1 MMKNL
6 TNFIFDLKEENLLKI
21 LFVALLP
28 FLVLIIISPSTHES
42 QFTLALVLFFISLF
56 LIRKHTETVKLVMIF
71 FGIIISLRYFWW
83 RTFNTIN
90 LDEGII
96 NATLSVLLYLAEIYS
111 ITILLLGSFISL
123 RLLERE
129 PIPVGNRDDYPTV
142 DVFIP
147 TYNEPP
153 NIVITTALA
162 AASMDYPKEK
172 FKVYILDDGGTTQK
186 LNDPDP
192 VKRKENYERAMELK
206 KFVEDFG
213 GNIYYLTREK
223 NLHAKAGNINEALKK
238 TDGDL
243 ILILDCDH
251 IPAEDF
257 LKRTVGFFNK
267 YPKLFLLQTPHS
279 FYNPDPLE
287 KNLGIFKIVPSEADM
302 FYKHIQKGLD
312 FWSASFFCGS
322 AAILRRKYL
331 MEVGGIQGT
340 TITEDAETALD
351 LHSRGYES
359 AYYARPMVYG
369 LQPETFSAFVVQR
382 TRWAQGMIQIFLLKN
397 PLLKKGLKWYQKL
410 SYLNAN
416 IFWFFGFARF
426 MFLIAP
432 VLYPI
437 LGAKI
442 YNASLEDAIVYAIP
456 HFIFSIVL
464 SYYLYAKVRW
474 NFFSEIYETI
484 QSIFILPAII
494 SVILSPRKP
503 TFKVTP
509 KGENLEEEFLT
520 PFYKP
525 IYILFHIILISF
537 FFSIYRWINFPDER
551 GTVVVTL
558 FWQIFNFFILGLG
571 ISILLEKP
579 QRRQAFRV
587 PSNDEAFIF
596 IGPHTFAGKIRDI
609 SLTGIWI
616 ETYQDIT
623 DHLNLV
629 RDGFIRILIKDL
641 DNIAFY
647 LNARVVNAN
656 SKNIRA
662 KFLNTNEIHN
672 IAKLVKVV
680 YADSSRWEIFREEL
694 TMGPIKTTIF
704 LTQLFFKTFFR
715 SYKVA
720 TVEFINEIKQINY
733 KNLLYNIFNYKNL
746 LYNILNLPTRYIKRM
761 FEFGIQYFK
770 GMKSN

>member
-1 MMKNL
+1 M
-6 TNFIFDLKEENLLKI
+6 LKKLKFELNEENILKYI
-21 LFVALLP
+21 LFILLL
-28 FLVLIIISPSTHES
+28 FLGLIIISPSTHEA
-42 QFTLALVLFFISLF
+42 QITLATTLFFITLF
-56 LIRKHTETVKLVMIF
+56 LLHKKTELVKLVIIF

-83 RTFNTIN
+83 RTFNTLN
-90 LDEGII
+90 LDEGLL
-96 NATLSVLLYLAEIYS
+96 NATFSILLYLAELYS

-129 PIPVGNRDDYPTV
+129 PIPVEKREDYPTV

-153 NIVITTALA
+153 EIVITTALA
-162 AASMDYPKEK
+162 AASMDYPQEK
-172 FKVYILDDGGTTQK
+172 FKVYILDDGGTAQK

-192 VKRKENYERAMELK
+192 DRRRENYERAMQLK
-206 KFVEDFG
+206 KFVEDYN
-213 GNIYYLTREK
+213 GNIYYLTRER

-238 TDGDL
+238 TNGDL
-243 ILILDCDH
+243 VLILDCDH
-251 IPAEDF
+251 VPAEDF
-257 LKRTVGFFNK
+257 LKRTVGFFNR
-267 YPKLFLLQTPHS
+267 YPKLFLVQTPHS
-279 FYNPDPLE
+279 FYNPDPIE
-287 KNLGIFKIVPSEADM
+287 KNLGIFKIAPSEADM

-331 MEVGGIQGT
+331 NEVGGIQGT
-340 TITEDAETALD
+340 TITEDAETALE
-351 LHSRGYES
+351 LHSRGYDS
-359 AYYARPMVYG
+359 AYYARPMIYG

-397 PLLKKGLKWYQKL
+397 PLLKKGLRWYQKL

-426 MFLIAP
+426 IFLIAP

-437 LGAKI
+437 LGVKI
-442 YNASLEDAIVYAIP
+442 YNASLEDAMVYAIP
-456 HFIFSIVL
+456 HFIFSVMV
-464 SYYLYAKVRW
+464 SYYLYSKVRW
-474 NFFSEIYETI
+474 NFFSEIYEAI
-484 QSIFILPAII
+484 QSIFILPAIV

-525 IYILFHIILISF
+525 VYILFHIIVISF
-537 FFSIYRWINFPDER
+537 FFSVYRWINFPDER
-551 GTVVVTL
+551 GTVLVVL

-579 QRRQAFRV
+579 QRRKAFRV
-587 PSNDEAFIF
+587 PSNDEAFVF
-596 IGPHTFAGKIRDI
+596 TENHTFSGRVRDI

-616 ETYQDIT
+616 ETDQDIT
-623 DHLNLV
+623 EYLKLI
-629 RDGFIRILIKDL
+629 RDNHIKVMIKDL

-647 LNARVVNAN
+647 LDAKVVNAN

-662 KFLNTNEIHN
+662 QFLKTNELVN

-694 TMGPIKTTIF
+694 TMGPIRTSIF
-704 LTQLFFKTFFR
+704 LTKLFFKTFSK
-715 SYKVA
+715 SYTVA
-720 TVEFINEIKQINY
+720 TKEFLKEMKQIDY
-733 KNLLYNIFNYKNL
+733 KSLLYNMV
-746 LYNILNLPTRYIKRM
+746 NLPFKYIKTL
-761 FEFGIQYFK
+761 FSQFYFK
-770 GMKSN
+770 YLKEIKVKNN